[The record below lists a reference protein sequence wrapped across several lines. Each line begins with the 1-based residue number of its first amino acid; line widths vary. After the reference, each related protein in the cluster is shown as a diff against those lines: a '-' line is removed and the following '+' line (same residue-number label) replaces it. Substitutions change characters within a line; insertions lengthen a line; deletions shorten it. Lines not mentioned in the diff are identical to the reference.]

1 MPIRSNLAFKSEFP
15 TCSICN
21 ESMELETTSVNEIGE
36 PVHEECYAIKVNLK
50 KATTIP
56 SNASAEDTIG
66 LDHPLSVAI
75 IDFLDSASTRPS
87 MTCCPE
93 CGSQLEYGDC
103 TFFYEGQTW
112 EIPLP
117 ICVKCL
123 PGAEVATDE
132 AETTH
137 CYEGERLDVFTVP
150 SAATREAALVSSDR
164 RDNRADHTCRA
175 SIPVNQKDHDK
186 K

>member
-21 ESMELETTSVNEIGE
+21 EPVELETTRVNEIGE
-36 PVHEECYAIKVNLK
+36 PVHEECYAIKLNLE

-56 SNASAEDTIG
+56 SKASEEGAIG
-66 LDHPLSVAI
+66 LDRPLSVAI
-75 IDFLDSASTRPS
+75 IDFLHSASTRS
-87 MTCCPE
+87 CMICCPE
-93 CGSQLEYGDC
+93 CGSLLEYGDC

-123 PGAEVATDE
+123 SGAEVPTD
-132 AETTH
+132 
-137 CYEGERLDVFTVP
+137 DV
-150 SAATREAALVSSDR
+150 
-164 RDNRADHTCRA
+164 
-175 SIPVNQKDHDK
+175 
-186 K
+186 

>member
-21 ESMELETTSVNEIGE
+21 ESVELETTRVNEIGE
-36 PVHEECYAIKVNLK
+36 PVHEECYAIKLNLK

-56 SNASAEDTIG
+56 SKAGVDGAIG

-75 IDFLDSASTRPS
+75 IDFLHAASTRSS
-87 MTCCPE
+87 MICCPE
-93 CGSQLEYGDC
+93 CGSLLEYGNC

-123 PGAEVATDE
+123 SSAEVPTDD
-132 AETTH
+132 A
-137 CYEGERLDVFTVP
+137 
-150 SAATREAALVSSDR
+150 
-164 RDNRADHTCRA
+164 
-175 SIPVNQKDHDK
+175 
-186 K
+186 

>member
-21 ESMELETTSVNEIGE
+21 ESVELETTRVNEVGE
-36 PVHEECYAIKVNLK
+36 SVHEECYAIKLNLK

-56 SNASAEDTIG
+56 SKASEADPIG
-66 LDHPLSVAI
+66 LDHPLPLAI
-75 IDFLDSASTRPS
+75 IEFLHSASTHSS

-93 CGSQLEYGDC
+93 CGSLLAYGDC
-103 TFFYEGQTW
+103 TFFYEGRTW

-123 PGAEVATDE
+123 PVQRT
-132 AETTH
+132 
-137 CYEGERLDVFTVP
+137 
-150 SAATREAALVSSDR
+150 
-164 RDNRADHTCRA
+164 
-175 SIPVNQKDHDK
+175 
-186 K
+186 